1 MLGSMSSELFH
12 ILKISLPHEVLD
24 FFGNG
29 LPHPKLAVL
38 VFVEF
43 MKVDAI

>member
-1 MLGSMSSELFH
+1 M
-12 ILKISLPHEVLD
+12 KPVLPQEVLD

-38 VFVEF
+38 VFAEF
-43 MKVDAI
+43 TSVGLEAA